1 MPRTETRLEG
11 MVEELRWIQ
20 REDVRLAAIDHGGE
34 GPPLLLL
41 HGLAGHAGEWAATA
55 AWLRPSYRVIAL
67 EQRGHGGSTRQ
78 PQDCSCPAFVA
89 DAAFALEHLAAE
101 PAVVLGQSF
110 GGKVAFLLA
119 ASRPELVRG
128 LVVAE
133 ADPAPDPEALARV
146 TEWLASWPVPFSD
159 REAAAEFFGGGSLW
173 SAAWAEGLEQ
183 REGGLWPRFD
193 PGVMA
198 AVLEDCDRAGA
209 WEDWRRIRCPTL
221 VVRAIH
227 GISPAMAE
235 RMARALPY
243 GEVAEVPEASHDLHL
258 ENPRGWRAAVEPF
271 LARLAEGHRPL
282 DSRPQL

>member
-1 MPRTETRLEG
+1 

-20 REDVRLAAIDHGGE
+20 REDVRLAALDYRGE

-55 AWLRPSYRVIAL
+55 AWLRPIYRVIAL
-67 EQRGHGGSTRQ
+67 EQRGHGRSTRR
-78 PQDCSCPAFVA
+78 PQDCSCPAFVD

-101 PAVVLGQSF
+101 PAVVLGQSL

-119 ASRPELVRG
+119 ARRPELVRG

-133 ADPAPDPEALARV
+133 ADPEPDPQAFASV
-146 TEWLASWPVPFSD
+146 TEWLSSWPVPFSD
-159 REAAAEFFGGGSLW
+159 REAALQFFGGGSIQ
-173 SAAWAEGLEQ
+173 SVAWAEGLEQ
-183 REGGLWPRFD
+183 REDGLWPRFD
-193 PGVMA
+193 LDLMA
-198 AVLEDCDRAGA
+198 AVLEDCDRADA
-209 WEDWRRIRCPTL
+209 WEDWRHIRCPTL
-221 VVRAIH
+221 IVRAAH

-235 RMARALPY
+235 RMARALTF

-271 LARLAEGHRPL
+271 LTRLA
-282 DSRPQL
+282 SQS